1 MWDFDVPPLLA
12 FEMIPP
18 TERFVGI
25 FLFLFLAFMVLEF
38 LLWLNCGVGWLR
50 VYCQIS
56 YWAVEGTWL
65 GLFAMRFSCFRWWP
79 WGGSRPVR
87 IRECHTTTA
96 TSSAGK
102 IASEQVTILRESS
115 SGRRV
120 KQIASKPKSLAVT
133 VPRDSGDEEKNQSQA
148 QRHYGEKGGKHPWP
162 WWNVPSQRKA
172 VTGLLEGW

>member
-1 MWDFDVPPLLA
+1 MREPPRSRIGRA
-12 FEMIPP
+12 PSSA
-18 TERFVGI
+18 T
-25 FLFLFLAFMVLEF
+25 
-38 LLWLNCGVGWLR
+38 
-50 VYCQIS
+50 
-56 YWAVEGTWL
+56 GTSVTVSTAPGRGHL
-65 GLFAMRFSCFRWWP
+65 SKTFI
-79 WGGSRPVR
+79 GGSRPVT

-96 TSSAGK
+96 TSSAGN

-133 VPRDSGDEEKNQSQA
+133 VPRDSGDGERSKA
-148 QRHYGEKGGKHPWP
+148 QRHYGEKGGKHP